1 MQERIIRV
9 RSNFRQV
16 VVYWCSL
23 IKNLRS
29 LFVVRVVQSHHRQR
43 SQRTLSLSLCASLL
57 LLLLSSSPHR
67 PCGRRLLF
75 CSTPDAQFVV

>member
-29 LFVVRVVQSHHRQR
+29 LFVMRVVQSHHRQR
-43 SQRTLSLSLCASLL
+43 SQRTLSLSVCKLI
-57 LLLLSSSPHR
+57 
-67 PCGRRLLF
+67 
-75 CSTPDAQFVV
+75 VVVIIITAPALWETIVVL